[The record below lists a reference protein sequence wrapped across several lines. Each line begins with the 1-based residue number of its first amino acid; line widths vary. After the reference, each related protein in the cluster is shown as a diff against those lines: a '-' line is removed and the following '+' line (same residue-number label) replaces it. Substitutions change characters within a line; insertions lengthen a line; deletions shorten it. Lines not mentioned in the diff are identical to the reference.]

1 MEETPGYVLRISS
14 DEYLLQLKEIKK
26 YYPGIQRHWR
36 KGTPILFAK
45 KVKVDSFVGHGIVE
59 KVEMLWEM
67 TPEEE
72 DYCRQNK
79 WKQALT
85 FMPLVMYE
93 NPLPLKETF
102 LKDDKRKGMFL
113 HGIKLTEN
121 QVAELL
127 ETAEDYANKAS
138 EEA

>member
-1 MEETPGYVLRISS
+1 METTGYVLRIST
-14 DEYLLQLKEIKK
+14 DEYLQQLAEIKK
-26 YYPGIQRHWR
+26 YYPGIQRHWH

-45 KVKVDSFVGHGIVE
+45 KVKVDSFVGYGIVD

-79 WKQALT
+79 WKQGIT
-85 FMPLVMYE
+85 FKPLIMYE
-93 NPLPLKETF
+93 KPLPIRETF

-121 QVAELL
+121 QVDAILDAAE
-127 ETAEDYANKAS
+127 EYANKA
-138 EEA
+138 EEES